1 MDAMANNNINV
12 GVHVAVHFN
21 QEKNVIEVV
30 LSNQIKRHLIGA
42 IDCVVTQIV
51 GDAPLRRKFC
61 AKSEGEFLGGETIQ
75 IPLYGLWTANDK
87 KKEQQYN
94 RSAPRQQRTS
104 PISIGENA
112 KITKVN

>member
-21 QEKNVIEVV
+21 QEKNVIEIV

-42 IDCVVTQIV
+42 IDCIVTQIV

-61 AKSEGEFLGGETIQ
+61 AKSEGEFLGSETIQ
-75 IPLYGLWTANDK
+75 IPLYGLWTA
-87 KKEQQYN
+87 KERDYN
-94 RSAPRQQRTS
+94 RSRAPRRQRTS
-104 PISIGENA
+104 PMSIGENA